1 MELHFG
7 VALLSICKSSVTSHI
22 SLHTSALAFAHSKK
36 RAWALCAGR
45 IPTLP
50 NSTIGVDKS
59 VLRTLPESPTWESYA
74 DNNVMINRPDKSL
87 PMADF
92 LEYFSSLSEI
102 TSDMLFMYYAP
113 NSHINADKVLD
124 CYNRYQFWYKTLP
137 PKMQVIEEDATLP
150 HVLVLQSV
158 KPMMPVSSAD
168 DSQA

>member
-1 MELHFG
+1 
-7 VALLSICKSSVTSHI
+7 
-22 SLHTSALAFAHSKK
+22 
-36 RAWALCAGR
+36 
-45 IPTLP
+45 
-50 NSTIGVDKS
+50 
-59 VLRTLPESPTWESYA
+59 
-74 DNNVMINRPDKSL
+74 MINRPDKSL
-87 PMADF
+87 PMTDF